1 MAEQTAVI
9 FGRVPPGTRLN
20 DTYEIDTLIAA
31 GGMGEV
37 YRGHLIETN
46 DQVAIKL
53 IRPELIGN
61 EAALALFRKEA
72 SALHQLHHEA
82 IIRYFVF
89 AIDPALRRPY
99 LAMEFVDGEPLSDL
113 VKRGPLAV
121 GQCFVL
127 LRRLAAGLAAAH
139 EIGIVHRDISAD
151 NVILPGGDLRRA
163 KIIDFGIA
171 KSTLSGATTVIGDG
185 FAGKYNYVS
194 PEQLGLFGGT
204 ITPKSDM
211 YSLGLL
217 IAEALRGRPLDM
229 GRSHVET
236 IESRRKVPDL
246 DGVDVALVPLL
257 TAMLQPSPA
266 DRPAS
271 MEAIRDWQLRPA
283 PEADGGQGLSAGAP
297 GGRRRGRLRAAEDQL
312 LAAPPRRRWLPAAV
326 AAAVLVA
333 LAATG
338 VAVVTWAPALIPGQT
353 ISARDDDPF
362 PPLTEANRPRERDD
376 GQSPLLTP
384 SPREEARAD
393 SQSAP
398 AAGQSD
404 QAAASAVEPGAAEPG
419 AAGAGPA
426 EPSLADALAALLR
439 RPPEPPGGQPSTPA
453 RSDGAAPSPDDP
465 GPARPPPAAPGPGA
479 STSGGRPPA
488 RPAEPNL
495 AAVAPAAPVPPR
507 PAPPVPP
514 PPAGSGSEASTSGE
528 RPPARPAE
536 PSLAAVPPVSSVPA
550 RPAPVLPVPLLGP
563 PPARVPEPATPTDF
577 VRAYDG
583 GSCLF
588 LAVRSAGD
596 RRADIEAFGISTEAV
611 RKFDADFKRA
621 LGFEANIQFR
631 LLSEAQCPAVDFLR
645 SISGER
651 DPALRFDLQ
660 AFNIRAGQT
669 IEGAIQGAGLKSV
682 SVLVVTDDGAVQ
694 RAVVRTQPGGRP
706 MSVSIATE
714 PGAAAQRRPK
724 LVLAIVA
731 PQRPQA
737 LDFRGQ
743 ASAATLFP
751 ALQRELA
758 GDPQSV
764 SVLRQYFRIEN

>member
-37 YRGHLIETN
+37 YRGHLIETG

-72 SALHQLHHEA
+72 SALHHLHHEA

-99 LAMEFVDGEPLSDL
+99 LAMEFVDGEPLSEL

-121 GQCFVL
+121 GQCLVL

-139 EIGIVHRDISAD
+139 EIGIIHRDMSAD

-217 IAEALRGRPLDM
+217 IAEALRGRPIDM

-246 DGVDVALVPLL
+246 DGVDAALVPLL
-257 TAMLQPSPA
+257 TAMLQPLPD

-271 MEAIRDWQLRPA
+271 MEAIRDWQPV
-283 PEADGGQGLSAGAP
+283 PEASGEQGLSTGAP
-297 GGRRRGRLRAAEDQL
+297 GARRRGRLRAAEDEL
-312 LAAPPRRRWLPAAV
+312 HAAPRRRRWLPAAIV
-326 AAAVLVA
+326 AATLTAVG
-333 LAATG
+333 AAG
-338 VAVVTWAPALIPGQT
+338 LAVVTWAPALIPGQAPV
-353 ISARDDDPF
+353 ARDDDPF

-384 SPREEARAD
+384 SPREAARVGPA
-393 SQSAP
+393 SAP
-398 AAGQSD
+398 AADQGD
-404 QAAASAVEPGAAEPG
+404 QAAQDPAAQNPAATAPAEPG
-419 AAGAGPA
+419 AA

-439 RPPEPPGGQPSTPA
+439 RPPEAAEGRPAAPA
-453 RSDGAAPSPDDP
+453 RAEPARIDPVVPPTVAPA
-465 GPARPPPAAPGPGA
+465 PARP
-479 STSGGRPPA
+479 S
-488 RPAEPNL
+488 
-495 AAVAPAAPVPPR
+495 
-507 PAPPVPP
+507 PPVPGP
-514 PPAGSGSEASTSGE
+514 EAATSGDGLSV
-528 RPPARPAE
+528 RPAE
-536 PSLAAVPPVSSVPA
+536 PSLAALPPVSPIPA
-550 RPAPVLPVPLLGP
+550 RPAPVQPAPMPP
-563 PPARVPEPATPTDF
+563 PPARLPAPATPADF

-583 GSCLF
+583 GPCLF
-588 LAVRSAGD
+588 LAIRSAGD
-596 RRADIEAFGISTEAV
+596 RRADIEAFGISADAV
-611 RKFDADFKRA
+611 RRFDADFKRG

-631 LLSEAQCPAVDFLR
+631 PLSEAQCPAVDFLR
-645 SISGER
+645 SVTGDR
-651 DPALRFDLQ
+651 DAALRFDLQ
-660 AFNIRAGQT
+660 AFNVRAGQS
-669 IEGAIQGAGLKSV
+669 IEGSIQGAGLKSV

-694 RAVVRTQPGGRP
+694 RASVRSQPGGRP
-706 MSVSIATE
+706 SSVSIATE
-714 PGAAAQRRPK
+714 PGAAHQRRPK

-737 LDFRGQ
+737 LDFPGQ

-758 GDPQSV
+758 GNPQPV
-764 SVLRQYFRIEN
+764 TVLRQYFRIEN